1 VRLVE
6 SWSAISTLV
15 GFFGSYVQYL
25 HAAVKVHPVDTNSRI
40 VLDAQIDVLADA
52 ETKVASLRKVLFSQF
67 IFLDLEATLKDLFSL
82 RTSDCDMDGDLFVSS
97 NAEGADCVAC
107 LTWRMVLR
115 SAHCQRS
122 LSK

>member
-1 VRLVE
+1 VVNVSIICWPFLE
-6 SWSAISTLV
+6 YS
-15 GFFGSYVQYL
+15 

-40 VLDAQIDVLADA
+40 VLDAQIDVLADTEA
-52 ETKVASLRKVLFSQF
+52 KVASLRKVLLSQF

-82 RTSDCDMDGDLFVSS
+82 RTSDCDVDGDLFVSS

-107 LTWRMVLR
+107 LAWRMVLR
-115 SAHCQRS
+115 LAHCQGS

>member
-1 VRLVE
+1 LE
-6 SWSAISTLV
+6 YS
-15 GFFGSYVQYL
+15 

-40 VLDAQIDVLADA
+40 VLDAQIDVFADTEA
-52 ETKVASLRKVLFSQF
+52 KVASLRKVLPFQF

-82 RTSDCDMDGDLFVSS
+82 RTSDCDVDGDLFVSS

-115 SAHCQRS
+115 LAHCQGS